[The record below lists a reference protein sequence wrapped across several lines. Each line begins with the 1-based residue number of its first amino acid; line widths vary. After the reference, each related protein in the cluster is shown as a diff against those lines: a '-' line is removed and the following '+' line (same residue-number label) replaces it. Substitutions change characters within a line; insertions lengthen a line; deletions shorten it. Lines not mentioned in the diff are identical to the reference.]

1 VAELKQTG
9 MSGCDALRKARTESP
24 DKIAALQTLGAIGS
38 KADDYEAL
46 VTAEIAGSA
55 MPRHVAEQRLIQKYG
70 PRLDA
75 AQIRK
80 SAAAADDF
88 LAAVDEVVIAKRCS
102 RTAAMAEVRKRLP
115 ALFARFQEV

>member
-1 VAELKQTG
+1 MAELKQTG
-9 MSGCDALRKARTESP
+9 MSGCDALRKARTKSP

-38 KADDYEAL
+38 KATDDYEAL

-88 LAAVDEVVIAKRCS
+88 LAAVDEVVAKRCA